1 MVAAVARKRAQP
13 CAAPGPELCRPPA
26 WPGAAVDRPC
36 FRVLRCCRFAIPF
49 VVIVGWV
56 TGHPFSLSFDPF
68 SAVALLLAI
77 CQSNFVTSGALS
89 HWLLGVQLIA
99 LYIIISIAYLFKE

>member
-1 MVAAVARKRAQP
+1 MYAWQATICGQGCWSRAALP
-13 CAAPGPELCRPPA
+13 CAG
-26 WPGAAVDRPC
+26 
-36 FRVLRCCRFAIPF
+36 CRFAIPF

-56 TGHPFSLSFDPF
+56 TQHPFSLSFDPF
-68 SAVALLLAI
+68 SALVLLLAI